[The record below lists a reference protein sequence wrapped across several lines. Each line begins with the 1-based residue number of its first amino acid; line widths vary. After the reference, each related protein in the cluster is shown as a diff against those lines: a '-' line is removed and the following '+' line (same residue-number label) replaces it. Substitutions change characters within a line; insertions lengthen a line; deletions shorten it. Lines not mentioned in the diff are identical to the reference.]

1 MRHVGSLV
9 LSLVLAPVIWFLAG
23 LGLSEYATARR
34 EAYDQPPTEVFV
46 GLAALA
52 VCGIVYALL
61 LLPRLSPIGPVV
73 AGLSFLGLAAW
84 SAADMTSFYQNMPG
98 RLFGTDDTFTAPAE
112 GLAVV
117 LAVPLLATVVS
128 PRRWRG
134 ERMVALYAG
143 QPESPQVARTAPL
156 PGHGQGGGYGGGYGE
171 PRAYG
176 GYGGP
181 AQTMAFPA
189 AAGPLPRPAH
199 PAGAPDSEQDTMRL
213 TPPGHRRDDPT
224 IALPPVP
231 GATPRIPAG
240 PPPADQTVPL
250 RTGTGS
256 GSADETTRI
265 QLPAADTDSDE
276 TTRIQLPAAADTDSD
291 ETTRIAA
298 ADETVRLRTPPAA
311 DAPDTGGDEQTT
323 AVVSPAADPDATTA
337 LPPTD
342 PDASTALPPTDPD
355 ATARKPAG

>member
-23 LGLSEYATARR
+23 LGLSEYAAARR

-52 VCGIVYALL
+52 VCGIVYAVL

-143 QPESPQVARTAPL
+143 QPDPPQVARTAPL

-199 PAGAPDSEQDTMRL
+199 PAGIPDSEQDTMRL

-240 PPPADQTVPL
+240 PPPVDQTVPL
-250 RTGTGS
+250 RTGAGT

-265 QLPAADTDSDE
+265 QLPAAADTGSDE
-276 TTRIQLPAAADTDSD
+276 TTRIQLPAAADTGQ
-291 ETTRIAA
+291 TTRVPPT
-298 ADETVRLRTPPAA
+298 DETVRMRTPPAADATVRITPAA

-323 AVVSPAADPDATTA
+323 AVVAPAADPDATTA
-337 LPPTD
+337 LPP
-342 PDASTALPPTDPD
+342 ADPD
-355 ATARKPAG
+355 ATPRRSSD